1 MTKALGMDAGDLKT
15 ALAGGQTLADV
26 AKSRGVAKDDL
37 VAATAKDMQ
46 ANAPAGAP
54 ALDDAKAAEMATNL
68 VEGKHPP
75 PGGHHGPPP
84 GAPAPS
90 DATGTPPVR
99 RRFCPHWRRASGSIR
114 KALLEQS
121 PPRPGVAAGS
131 AGLRSRRKPRGV
143 VRQMSNR
150 ILGRHLRK
158 GRPRRGGET
167 RPAVRGGLH

>member
-1 MTKALGMDAGDLKT
+1 MTKALGMDAGDLET

-90 DATGTPPVR
+90 DATGTP
-99 RRFCPHWRRASGSIR
+99 RAQANLSDLASRLGLDPQGAAR
-114 KALLEQS
+114 A
-121 PPRPGVAAGS
+121 VAAAPGCR
-131 AGLRSRRKPRGV
+131 GRLR
-143 VRQMSNR
+143 
-150 ILGRHLRK
+150 
-158 GRPRRGGET
+158 
-167 RPAVRGGLH
+167 RPAEPPETARSCTTNVQSNSWTPPP